1 MERRLINPTRAP
13 RRPTDPHST
22 DPAPNV
28 KAAAEHGLYAP
39 AYEHDACGVS
49 FVVDLHGRRSHRL
62 VQQALTSLCNLE
74 HRGATGA
81 EENSG
86 DGAGILVGV
95 PDRFL
100 RSVIGAEL
108 PPAGHYAAGIGFLPR
123 DDGDARA
130 VSDAIEDLI
139 LDEGLCTIA

>member
-1 MERRLINPTRAP
+1 
-13 RRPTDPHST
+13 
-22 DPAPNV
+22 
-28 KAAAEHGLYAP
+28 
-39 AYEHDACGVS
+39 
-49 FVVDLHGRRSHRL
+49 

-100 RSVIGAEL
+100 RSVVGTEL

-130 VSDAIEDLI
+130 VTDAIEDLV
-139 LDEGLCTIA
+139 LDEGLTQFDLDYVGQIAQRGRIFVGPLTGHRVEHA